1 MFLISLEQ
9 AINGDLF
16 HMAKLFS
23 IEKAEL
29 GSQWDHFIDRSPDR
43 TIFAKTDYLLNVD
56 CRIGTY
62 FCFNSSELRGA
73 IVLVESKDGSEVI
86 IDDLVIYSGIY
97 LGPPTNKQNQSQQLS
112 ERFEVVSFIADWLAR
127 TYSKIEFSLPPT
139 VIDIR
144 PFQWFN
150 YGSDK
155 NRYAI
160 DVRYT
165 SFLDIS
171 DFSIA
176 KNLDEIGCYVQ
187 SSYSRKQQIRYA
199 KKDGVT
205 TEEFTDFKLFID
217 FYILTMQRQNINI
230 IHDKMD
236 KMKNLIGALIKKEKG
251 KMFISKDRIGNIGSV
266 AVYGLDGREAWYL
279 FGASDPNMRNT
290 PTGTAV
296 LWDAFDRLAKCG
308 ITTVDLEG
316 VNSPKRGWFKLS
328 FGGTLK
334 PYYSISNTISV

>member
-1 MFLISLEQ
+1 
-9 AINGDLF
+9 
-16 HMAKLFS
+16 MAKLFS

-29 GSQWDHFIDRSPDR
+29 GSQWDHFIDSSPDR
-43 TIFAKTDYLLNVD
+43 TIFSKTDYLLNVN

-62 FCFNSSELRGA
+62 YCFNSSELRGA
-73 IVLVESKDGSEVI
+73 IALVESQDGSEAI

-112 ERFEVVSFIADWLAR
+112 ERFEVTSFIANWLAR

-139 VIDIR
+139 IIDIR

-150 YGSDK
+150 YGSDL

-160 DVRYT
+160 DVKYT

-171 DFSIA
+171 DFLTA
-176 KNLDEIGCYVQ
+176 NTLEEISCYVQ

-199 KKDGVT
+199 QKDGVT
-205 TEEFTDFKLFID
+205 TEEFIDVKLFID
-217 FYILTMQRQNINI
+217 FYILTMQRQNIQI
-230 IHDKMD
+230 IHEKMD
-236 KMKNLIGALIKKEKG
+236 KMENLIIALIKNKKA
-251 KMFISKDRIGNIGSV
+251 KMFISKDRIGNIGSA
-266 AVYGLDGREAWYL
+266 AVYGLDGGKAWYL
-279 FGASDPNMRNT
+279 FGASDPNMRST

-308 ITTVDLEG
+308 VTTIDLEG

-328 FGGTLK
+328 FGGSLK
-334 PYYSISNTISV
+334 PYYSISNTFSSQINL

>member
-1 MFLISLEQ
+1 
-9 AINGDLF
+9 
-16 HMAKLFS
+16 
-23 IEKAEL
+23 
-29 GSQWDHFIDRSPDR
+29 
-43 TIFAKTDYLLNVD
+43 LNVD
-56 CRIGTY
+56 SRIRTY
-62 FCFNSSELRGA
+62 YCFNSSELRGA
-73 IVLVESKDGSEVI
+73 IVLVESQDGSEAI

-112 ERFEVVSFIADWLAR
+112 ERFEVTSFIADWLAR

-150 YGSDK
+150 YGSDR

-171 DFSIA
+171 DFLTA
-176 KNLDEIGCYVQ
+176 NALEEIGCYGQ

-199 KKDGVT
+199 QRDGVI
-205 TEEFTDFKLFID
+205 TEEFIDVNLFID
-217 FYILTMQRQNINI
+217 FYILTMQRQNIHL
-230 IHDKMD
+230 IHEKID
-236 KMKNLIGALIKKEKG
+236 KMKNLIAALIKNEKA
-251 KMFISKDRIGNIGSV
+251 KMFISKDRGGNIGSA

-296 LWDAFDRLAKCG
+296 LWDAFNRLAKCG
-308 ITTVDLEG
+308 ITTIDLEG

-328 FGGTLK
+328 FGGSLE
-334 PYYSISNTISV
+334 PYYSISNLISAQVNF